1 MGLLTPVAI
10 RLGAL
15 EWLPRYLPQ
24 ITRVDRTLSSMTGG
38 RVTLVRLAGLPSLE
52 LTVVGRKSG
61 VPRTTPVLCVPHPD
75 GGYLVAG
82 SNFGGPKLPV
92 WVFNVRAAETVKIK
106 VNGTE
111 LTAIPREVTGEE
123 RARYWAHMIKTWP
136 NYAKYAERAD
146 RVIPVFLFSPVGP

>member
-15 EWLPRYLPQ
+15 EWLPRFLPQ
-24 ITRVDRTLSSMTGG
+24 ITRADRALSNLTGG
-38 RVTLVRLAGLPSLE
+38 RVTLVRIAGLPSLE

-61 VPRTTPVLCVPHPD
+61 VPRTTPVLCVPYRD
-75 GGYLVAG
+75 GFLVAG
-82 SNFGGPKLPV
+82 SNFGGPKVPV
-92 WVFNVRAAETVKIK
+92 WVFNVRDAETVQLA

-111 LTAIPREVTGEE
+111 LTATAREVTGEE
-123 RARYWAHMIKTWP
+123 REALWQHMLKTWP

-146 RVIPVFLFSPVGP
+146 RLIPVFLFSPVA